1 MTNFAKHLSSP
12 SDRSDFDGLFSQ
24 WGALGIG
31 FVFFA
36 LTVATLPKMANSRA
50 ELVHG
55 IGAAL
60 VTFLVAVIFVV
71 LARQVHEA
79 ASKGELRTRRW
90 EYLSHTNC
98 LAMLVLG
105 LWQLP
110 NLGVGEAGMLLALLL
125 LLTACLATASLG
137 ILATLV
143 WATKGEG

>member
-1 MTNFAKHLSSP
+1 MTNFAKLLRRQMP
-12 SDRSDFDGLFSQ
+12 RSHFDGLFSQ
-24 WGALGIG
+24 CGAIG
-31 FVFFA
+31 SGLVLFVLA
-36 LTVATLPKMANSRA
+36 TASLSKVAHSRS
-50 ELVHG
+50 EFVLG

-71 LARQVHEA
+71 LARQVHKA
-79 ASKGELRTRRW
+79 ALRGELRTRSW
-90 EYLSHTNC
+90 EYLSSSTC

-125 LLTACLATASLG
+125 LQAACLATASLG

-143 WATKGEG
+143 WATKGQG